1 MLYALYEISQDMHE
15 NISTAVKGV
24 YESIEDGLN
33 AAKASFEAYK
43 NEFPNGNEIIEY
55 SSDRTSM
62 RIKYTGGCQPA
73 DWNTVYVMRPY
84 EINTFFEDCQFFD
97 NEFYNN
103 LSSGIINL
111 V

>member
-1 MLYALYEISQDMHE
+1 MLYALYEISQDVHE

-33 AAKASFEAYK
+33 AAKASFEVYK

-62 RIKYTGGCQPA
+62 RIKYNGGWA
-73 DWNTVYVMRPY
+73 NWNNVYVMCPY
-84 EINTFFEDCQFFD
+84 EINMFFEECQFFD

-103 LSSGIINL
+103 LSAGIINL